1 MLKEVKNKLKLL
13 NQTNRQ
19 NAANIV
25 AAEIA
30 EGSEYDSHGEGTAG
44 TGLVASSHV
53 QPQLQHQ
60 MLASKK
66 KKKGTS
72 VKKQKFN

>member
-13 NQTNRQ
+13 KQTDNA

-30 EGSEYDSHGEGTAG
+30 EGSEYDSTGEGQNTG
-44 TGLVASSHV
+44 TGLVS
-53 QPQLQHQ
+53 QH
-60 MLASKK
+60 
-66 KKKGTS
+66 
-72 VKKQKFN
+72 